1 MAGPD
6 PRNGPCAA
14 RCRPHHPATMFNSS
28 IHQPGRLLLLVGQA
42 LLPGPDL
49 VGEMLRAGVRC
60 LWLGTVTQALDAAVH
75 MRFDAT
81 VVHLAEPV
89 GSTARHFE
97 QWQAAWRCPLLVVT
111 DKADDIDEIIALEL
125 GADACL
131 ALPLAPRRLR
141 AHVLALM
148 RARPAALAAA
158 PATVSSELPPLHVAG
173 WTLDR
178 LHKRL
183 WRADRSVELTDM
195 LACLLQS
202 FIEELGRVVP
212 REKLMA
218 GLQTGGALQARS
230 IDRYVTR
237 LRQRLQDARIDELRI
252 KGVRGSG
259 YTLLV
264 AGRYRAEL
272 GAAVPA

>member
-1 MAGPD
+1 MAALD
-6 PRNGPCAA
+6 ARNGPCAA
-14 RCRPHHPATMFNSS
+14 RCRPHHLRTMFKST
-28 IHQPGRLLLLVGQA
+28 IHQTDRLLLLVGQA

-49 VGEMLRAGVRC
+49 VSEMLRAGVRC
-60 LWLGTVTQALDAAVH
+60 LWLGTVAQALEAAAH
-75 MRFDAT
+75 LRFDAA

-89 GSTARHFE
+89 GPGARHFE
-97 QWQAAWRCPLLVVT
+97 NWRVTWRCPLLVVT
-111 DKADDIDEIIALEL
+111 DKPDDIDEIIALEL
-125 GADACL
+125 GADAYL

-141 AHVLALM
+141 AHVLALT
-148 RARPAALAAA
+148 RTRPLAFTAA
-158 PATVSSELPPLHVAG
+158 PDSAELPPLHVAG

-195 LACLLQS
+195 LTCLLQS

-212 REKLMA
+212 REKLIA

-237 LRQRLQDARIDELRI
+237 LRQRLHDACIDELRI
-252 KGVRGSG
+252 KGVRGTG
-259 YTLLV
+259 YALLV
-264 AGRYRAEL
+264 AGRHAVEL
-272 GAAVPA
+272 GAALPA